1 MEIIYPAFTFLASFD
16 NLEQFWVFLEGLLS
30 GCLDDILKASF
41 LPVCRG
47 KAAPRRGE
55 ITREEG

>member
-1 MEIIYPAFTFLASFD
+1 MEITYPAFTFWASFG
-16 NLEQFWVFLEGLLS
+16 NLEHFWVFWVGLLS
-30 GCLDDILKASF
+30 GCLEDILKASF

-55 ITREEG
+55 ITREDG